1 VGLSLLEKPQ
11 LHTCLLGRDIRGQL
25 QYVQSTRDNLAIC
38 KLVYFND
45 VDEIVE
51 KKLAIHGAEISAL
64 SLRTKVKFSY
74 GITLEI

>member
-1 VGLSLLEKPQ
+1 
-11 LHTCLLGRDIRGQL
+11 
-25 QYVQSTRDNLAIC
+25 
-38 KLVYFND
+38 VYFND